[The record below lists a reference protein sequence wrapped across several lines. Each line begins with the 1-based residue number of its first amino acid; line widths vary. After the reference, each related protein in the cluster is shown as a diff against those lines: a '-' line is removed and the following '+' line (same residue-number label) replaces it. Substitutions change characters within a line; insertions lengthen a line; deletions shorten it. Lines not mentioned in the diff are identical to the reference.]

1 MKTYIKFILL
11 TFLKSFFYIALSL
24 FSLVFII
31 NLLTE
36 LDFFKEIEVS
46 AGFIIY
52 LSLINSPSIIFEMF
66 PFIFLIST
74 QLFFIKL
81 FKNNEFQIFKYS
93 GLKNSKILIITAIG
107 SLIMSLMIVTLFYE
121 LSSKFKNIYLEIK
134 SNYSTDSKYLAVI
147 TKNGLW
153 IKDKINE
160 KNLIINANQIQD
172 YFLLDA
178 IISEFDNDFK
188 LIKSIKSS
196 KININKTKWIIY
208 DPKIIQNNYNSFE
221 NIIDYQ
227 TNFDYKKIQ
236 SLFSNLSSL
245 SFLKLIELKKN
256 YQLLNFSTTE
266 INVQIQK
273 IISYPFYLVMMTI
286 LSGILMLMTKNLK
299 SFTLKIGIGFLLAVI
314 IYYFNNFFN
323 VLGTTQKISYISS
336 VWMPLIVLTL
346 INSLMILDINEK

>member
-11 TFLKSFFYIALSL
+11 TFLKSFFYILLSL

-31 NLLTE
+31 NLLSE
-36 LDFFKEIEVS
+36 LDFFKEMEVNT
-46 AGFIIY
+46 AFIIY

-81 FKNNEFQIFKYS
+81 FKNDEFQIFKYS
-93 GLKNSKILIITAIG
+93 GLKNSKIITITAIG
-107 SLIMSLMIVTLFYE
+107 SLIISLIIVTLFYE
-121 LSSKFKNIYLEIK
+121 LSSKFKNIYLELK
-134 SNYSTDSKYLAVI
+134 SNYSFDSKYLAVV

-172 YFLLDA
+172 YFLIDV
-178 IISEFDNDFK
+178 IISEFDQNFK
-188 LIKSIKSS
+188 LIKSIKSN
-196 KININKTKWIIY
+196 KININQTKWIIY
-208 DPKIIQNNYNSFE
+208 DPKIIKNNYNSIE
-221 NIIDYQ
+221 NILEYQ

-286 LSGILMLMTKNLK
+286 LSGIVMLITRNLK

-336 VWMPLIVLTL
+336 VWMPLIILTL
-346 INSLMILDINEK
+346 INSFMILDIDEK